1 MIRRRRQ
8 SAYFRTM
15 SSVADVGLLSNTR
28 ISTPLSHS
36 AARERMVTSIV
47 SSPQRIGMMTLSHG
61 DGAEQSWVMVS
72 PGGRMSRHL
81 RAAKGGNQL
90 RLVPHRAGVFAF
102 EKLGLVPVEDRE
114 QKATEHV
121 LNAH

>member
-36 AARERMVTSIV
+36 TARERMVTSIV
-47 SSPQRIGMMTLSHG
+47 SSPQRVGMMTLSHG

-72 PGGRMSRHL
+72 PGGGTSRL
-81 RAAKGGNQL
+81 LWDVKRVDQM
-90 RLVPHRAGVFAF
+90 RLVPHRAGVIAF

-121 LNAH
+121 